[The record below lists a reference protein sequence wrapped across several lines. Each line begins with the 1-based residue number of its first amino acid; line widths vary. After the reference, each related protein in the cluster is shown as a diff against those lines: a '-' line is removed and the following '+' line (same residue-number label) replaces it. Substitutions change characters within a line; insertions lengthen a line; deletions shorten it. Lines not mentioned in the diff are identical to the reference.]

1 METLFGFDDL
11 APRDSGSAEV
21 PAPTPISRDRESVI
35 AQIIAANP
43 TATAAFLNQFTDEQ
57 LWLYLSHLVASQAP
71 RGREAVWQ
79 RPGDS
84 PAVLAAQSAA

>member
-11 APRDSGSAEV
+11 APRDSGDADV
-21 PAPTPISRDRESVI
+21 PAPTPISRDRDSVI

-57 LWLYLSHLVASQAP
+57 LWLYLSLQ
-71 RGREAVWQ
+71 WLKN
-79 RPGDS
+79 S
-84 PAVLAAQSAA
+84 PWKEKRSHGW